1 MLATASTFCKPTK
14 LGVGGAVYKG
24 CGCTTFFFKKEHS
37 MGWIVYSKK
46 NLELLR
52 YYDIKSKAQ
61 AQVTGHNKKAVW
73 NALINSDRNSEEWAC
88 CEWLEYEAVFKE
100 YYQHQKSY
108 MLQRSSWR

>member
-1 MLATASTFCKPTK
+1 M
-14 LGVGGAVYKG
+14 GVGGAVLG
-24 CGCTTFFFKKEHS
+24 LWLCHPFSFEKEHS

-46 NLELLR
+46 DLELLR
-52 YYDIKSKAQ
+52 YYDTKPKAQ

-73 NALINSDRNSEEWAC
+73 NALINSNRNSEEWAC
-88 CEWLEYEAVFKE
+88 CEWNEYEAVFKE

>member
-1 MLATASTFCKPTK
+1 
-14 LGVGGAVYKG
+14 
-24 CGCTTFFFKKEHS
+24 

-73 NALINSDRNSEEWAC
+73 NALTNSDRNLEEWAC
-88 CEWLEYEAVFKE
+88 CEWHEYEAVFKE
-100 YYQHQKSY
+100 YYQHQKAY
-108 MLQRSSWR
+108 MLQRSSWSKR